1 MAQKEIIS
9 FVFIGNIKTRSVL
22 GSYPLNPKHDDA
34 CRNIFS
40 AFLSTNDTV
49 KYNTVFKTTELS
61 TEYKYLISSNN
72 IFYCTYSEFEISDD
86 YTKALVS
93 ELEKANIYLLTEN
106 STQMLNEIGKK
117 EFQKVF
123 IEYNNSTSITPLS
136 NSSRGKVDD
145 IQGELKKTKDIVKS
159 GIQNIIANS
168 DSLKDIEETSV
179 QIKST
184 SEQFKTQ
191 TKALSIKAMWENRKI
206 KIIIIS
212 IIILIVII
220 LFIYLCCKKS

>member
-9 FVFIGNIKTRSVL
+9 FVFIGNIKTKSLL

-40 AFLSTNDTV
+40 TFLSTNDTI
-49 KYNTVFKTTELS
+49 KYNTVFQITELS
-61 TEYKYLISSNN
+61 TEYKYIISSNH
-72 IFYCTYSEFEISDD
+72 IFYCTYSEFDISDD

-123 IEYNNSTSITPLS
+123 IEYNNSITPLS
-136 NSSRGKVDD
+136 NSSRSKVDD
-145 IQGELKKTKDIVKS
+145 IQGELQQTKDIVKS
-159 GIQNIIANS
+159 GIQNIISNS
-168 DSLKDIEETSV
+168 DSLKDIEEASV

-191 TKALSIKAMWENRKI
+191 TKTLSIKAMWENRKI

-212 IIILIVII
+212 IIVLIVII